1 MSLNVYIDSDVMV
14 ASEIKGEQNHVESK
28 KFMDYVLKTKDKDIE
43 FFTSIFTFLEL
54 ASAMI
59 RRTKNK
65 DKTYS
70 LLYRVKNSWKKFINP
85 LPPMESGTS
94 FITLIDNLIETTI
107 KFKTPAGD
115 TVHAHTFALK
125 ELDYFITWNTKH
137 FDGMRRNLKG
147 IKILT
152 PTDVLKEFE
161 NLKRKKPAKKTEFL
175 FKETL
180 QKLMGE
186 RNKIVHSNK

>member
-1 MSLNVYIDSDVMV
+1 MELNVYIDSDVMV
-14 ASEIKGEQNHVESK
+14 ASEIKDEKNHTESK
-28 KFMDYVLKTKDKDIE
+28 KFMDYVLKSKDKDIK

-65 DKTYS
+65 DKAYS
-70 LLYRVKNSWKKFINP
+70 LLYRVRNSWKKFINP
-85 LPPMESGTS
+85 LPPMEKGTS
-94 FITLIDNLIETTI
+94 FTTLVDNLIETTI

-115 TVHAHTFALK
+115 TIHAHTFALN
-125 ELDYFITWNTKH
+125 ELNYFITWNTKH
-137 FDGMRRNLKG
+137 FKGMRRHLKQ

-152 PTDVLKEFE
+152 PTDVLKEFAILQ
-161 NLKRKKPAKKTEFL
+161 NKQPSKKTKFL

-180 QKLMGE
+180 QKLISE
-186 RNKIVHSNK
+186 RNKNMHNTH